1 MDPNRTIA
9 LNGNPIPRCATMYRS
24 TRRYILIPAILLLLS
39 LSSMAQCIM
48 PSMVFA
54 NPTLVSGSS
63 GQIGAIYRFA
73 NVTPGIDCTIQVVN
87 LAGGAQLNQMDATV
101 QGYYNAWQ
109 PYVTAG
115 GSGTSYLD
123 WKIQFKIG
131 GTNTNAILPC
141 LAITAVDVDGDGS
154 KLKEFIVASTPGAFA
169 VDPNTVLNVSFDGV
183 NSKAVGTVI
192 TVPNIDTAARKNM
205 FQMNFANVSTIYY
218 RNGSISTKAQDDVR
232 HTCIYFKSFFDEGLM
247 ILPMKLLSF
256 TANNTVDGIQL
267 NWKATSEKD
276 IQAYTVQKSNNGTD
290 WQGIGTVPVPQ
301 DGANAHQY
309 AFNDKAIA
317 LSKVHYR
324 LEYKDPRG
332 VPNYSRV
339 FTTDRTNGALTI
351 SCPTIVSKSI
361 PIQLSAANAET
372 YRFALFNMHGQ
383 PIRQQ
388 QYAANAGANY
398 WQFDI
403 PSHTGIGS
411 YMLAVSNTKGE
422 VVYRTKLVVQ

>member
-131 GTNTNAILPC
+131 GTNTNTILPC

-218 RNGSISTKAQDDVR
+218 RNGSISTKAQDV
-232 HTCIYFKSFFDEGLM
+232 IPVS
-247 ILPMKLLSF
+247 ILSLSL
-256 TANNTVDGIQL
+256 T
-267 NWKATSEKD
+267 KD
-276 IQAYTVQKSNNGTD
+276 
-290 WQGIGTVPVPQ
+290 
-301 DGANAHQY
+301 
-309 AFNDKAIA
+309 
-317 LSKVHYR
+317 L
-324 LEYKDPRG
+324 
-332 VPNYSRV
+332 
-339 FTTDRTNGALTI
+339 
-351 SCPTIVSKSI
+351 
-361 PIQLSAANAET
+361 
-372 YRFALFNMHGQ
+372 
-383 PIRQQ
+383 
-388 QYAANAGANY
+388 
-398 WQFDI
+398 
-403 PSHTGIGS
+403 
-411 YMLAVSNTKGE
+411 
-422 VVYRTKLVVQ
+422 